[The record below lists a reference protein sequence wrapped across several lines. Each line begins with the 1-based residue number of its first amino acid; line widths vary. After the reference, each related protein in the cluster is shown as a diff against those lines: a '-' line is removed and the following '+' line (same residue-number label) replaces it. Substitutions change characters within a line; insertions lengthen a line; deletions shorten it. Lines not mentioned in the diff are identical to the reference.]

1 MLCLIAVG
9 VTMREGKGR
18 ITLYKGGGGVLVIL
32 TVYWCDLFLFSL
44 LNQRGTDK
52 KIDEKKALRYE
63 PPQIKLCVISLGE
76 K

>member
-1 MLCLIAVG
+1 
-9 VTMREGKGR
+9 MREGKGR

-52 KIDEKKALRYE
+52 KK
-63 PPQIKLCVISLGE
+63 
-76 K
+76 